1 MRHGDATIS
10 HPVLMRSDDSE
21 KRVDELEAEI
31 SALRERTLLPP
42 LGIRRRATM
51 TIGDMPL
58 YEISLGSDP
67 AGSQLRGHARG
78 VIAIGDVASGV
89 LAIGGYARG
98 IVAIGGLA
106 AGLFSFG
113 GLSVGL
119 FGAFG
124 GLAIGG
130 LAIGGASVGAVAV
143 GGGAAGYYA
152 CGAASAGMYAISTTY
167 SAPEAVALFRQIGLG
182 GVCDAR

>member
-1 MRHGDATIS
+1 
-10 HPVLMRSDDSE
+10 MRSDDLE
-21 KRVDELEAEI
+21 KRVAELEAEI

-42 LGIRRRATM
+42 LGIRKRATWS
-51 TIGDMPL
+51 IADMPL

-67 AGSQLRGHARG
+67 GRRQLRGHARG
-78 VIAIGDVASGV
+78 IIAIGDVASGV

-106 AGLFSFG
+106 AGIVSFG

-119 FGAFG
+119 LSAIG

-130 LAIGGASVGAVAV
+130 LAL
-143 GGGAAGYYA
+143 GGAAIGGVSVGGSAVGYYS
-152 CGAASAGMYAISTTY
+152 CGAAAAGAYVSSTTEH
-167 SAPEAVALFRQIGLG
+167 SADAGALFRRLGLAG
-182 GVCDAR
+182 ICDTP

>member
-1 MRHGDATIS
+1 
-10 HPVLMRSDDSE
+10 MRSDDLE
-21 KRVDELEAEI
+21 KRVAELETEI

-42 LGIRRRATM
+42 LGIRKRASWS
-51 TIGDMPL
+51 IADMPL

-67 AGSQLRGHARG
+67 GRRQMRGHARG
-78 VIAIGDVASGV
+78 IIAIGDVASGV

-106 AGLFSFG
+106 AGIVSFG

-119 FGAFG
+119 LGAIG

-130 LAIGGASVGAVAV
+130 LALGGAAVGGVAV
-143 GGGAAGYYA
+143 GGSALGYYS
-152 CGAASAGMYAISTTY
+152 CGAAAAGAYVASATERS
-167 SAPEAVALFRQIGLG
+167 PEAGTIFRQLGLG
-182 GVCDAR
+182 DICDTP